1 MTRSSAPF
9 VASRVARLLC
19 PIPSR
24 ITLPPPKV
32 TSSPYTV
39 KSFCTSISNSV
50 SARRTRSPVV
60 GPYRSAYV
68 RRGIFRLIQR
78 SFPAHRADLTGR
90 SLVHYVHILHALRRE
105 QPGCP
110 LSIR

>member
-9 VASRVARLLC
+9 VSSRVARLLC

-24 ITLPPPKV
+24 MTLPPPKV

-39 KSFCTSISNSV
+39 KSFSISISNSV

-68 RRGIFRLIQR
+68 RRGIFKLIWR
-78 SFPAHRADLTGR
+78 SFQVDRVDLTGR
-90 SLVHYVHILHALRRE
+90 LLVHYVHTPHALRHER
-105 QPGCP
+105 PG
-110 LSIR
+110 

>member
-24 ITLPPPKV
+24 MTLPPPKV

-39 KSFCTSISNSV
+39 KSFSTSISSSV

-68 RRGIFRLIQR
+68 RRGIFRLIPR
-78 SFPAHRADLTGR
+78 SFPADRADLRGR
-90 SLVHYVHILHALRRE
+90 SLVHYVHLQHELGRGRPN
-105 QPGCP
+105 Q
-110 LSIR
+110 